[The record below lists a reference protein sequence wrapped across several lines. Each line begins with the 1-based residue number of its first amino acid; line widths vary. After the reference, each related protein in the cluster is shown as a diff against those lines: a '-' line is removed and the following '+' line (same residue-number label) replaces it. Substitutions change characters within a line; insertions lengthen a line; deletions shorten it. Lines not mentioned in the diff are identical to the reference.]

1 MADAQIKWDGET
13 HPEYEPKVREEIAH
27 LFDNGLAC
35 AADLIFHHIDLG
47 ADFHGPCIMLWGKE
61 NDPCFYAEYVHKPV
75 IVDGNGQTVS
85 S

>member
-1 MADAQIKWDGET
+1 
-13 HPEYEPKVREEIAH
+13 
-27 LFDNGLAC
+27 
-35 AADLIFHHIDLG
+35 LG